1 MLTPDAV
8 KSDCIAFFSDA
19 YAVLRDEVKGLF
31 DRTGL
36 SSLIESCYLVVRRYS
51 RKECVDC
58 CTSYLRRKGIAYPER
73 SNVA

>member
-1 MLTPDAV
+1 MPTPDTV

-19 YAVLRDEVKGLF
+19 YAVPRDEVTGLF

-51 RKECVDC
+51 RKECDGRESNYISVQTACGHRDC
-58 CTSYLRRKGIAYPER
+58 
-73 SNVA
+73 